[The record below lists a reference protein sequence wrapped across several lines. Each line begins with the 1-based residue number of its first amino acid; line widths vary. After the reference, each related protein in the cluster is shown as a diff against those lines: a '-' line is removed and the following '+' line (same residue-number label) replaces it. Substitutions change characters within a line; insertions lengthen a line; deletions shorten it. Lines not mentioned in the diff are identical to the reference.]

1 MPSARTIIRKAMLE
15 IGALTKTEQP
25 AADEANDALDTLN
38 SLIAS
43 WSNFSDNIY
52 SRTQETFPLTSAA
65 TYTIGAGQTF
75 NTARPIQIIE
85 AYTTSGNIDY
95 PIIIINQEQYN
106 NITFKSANGYPEYL
120 AYNNGYPY
128 GVISLYPAPSG
139 VTSITLLTE
148 KAITQFATLDTVM
161 SLPDGWERAL
171 IKNLAMDLAPAY
183 GQEPS
188 GSLVNAAAKSV
199 GAIKL
204 SVVKSR
210 PVPAFPQSGRIQN
223 IYTGYWGGGY

>member
-1 MPSARTIIRKAMLE
+1 MPTARTLIRKAMLE

-25 AADEANDALDTLN
+25 AADEANDALDALN
-38 SLIAS
+38 DLIAS

-52 SRTQETFPLTSAA
+52 SRTQETFPLSAAA
-65 TYTIGAGQTF
+65 TYTIGTGQTF

-85 AYTTSGNIDY
+85 AYTTSGNINY
-95 PIIIINQEQYN
+95 PLIIINQEQYN
-106 NITFKSANGYPEYL
+106 NITFPSATGYPEYL

-128 GVISLYPAPSG
+128 GVISLYPVPSG

-148 KAITQFATLDTVM
+148 KAITQFATLDTSM
-161 SLPDGWERAL
+161 SLPEGWARAL
-171 IKNLAMDLAPAY
+171 IKNLAIDIAAAY

-188 GSLVNAAAKSV
+188 ASLVKTAQDAV

-210 PVPAFPQSGRIQN
+210 PVPAFPQSGRLQD
-223 IYTGYWGGGY
+223 IYTGWWV

>member
-1 MPSARTIIRKAMLE
+1 MPAARNIIRKSLLE

-25 AADEANDALDTLN
+25 AADEANDALDALN

-52 SRTQETFPLTSAA
+52 SRTQETFALTGVP
-65 TYTIGAGQTF
+65 TFTIGVGQTF
-75 NTARPIQIIE
+75 NTVRPIQIIE
-85 AYTTSGNIDY
+85 AYTTSGDIDY
-95 PIIIINQEQYN
+95 PLIVINQEQYN

-128 GVISLYPAPSG
+128 GTISLYPVPSG
-139 VTSITLLTE
+139 VTSITILSE

-171 IKNLAMDLAPAY
+171 IKNLAIDLASSYNQDPRPA
-183 GQEPS
+183 
-188 GSLVNAAAKSV
+188 LIKAAAESV

-210 PVPAFPQSGRIQN
+210 PVPAFPQSGRLQD
-223 IYTGYWGGGY
+223 IYTGWWV

>member
-1 MPSARTIIRKAMLE
+1 MPTARVIIRKALLE

-38 SLIAS
+38 ALIAS

-52 SRTQETFPLTSAA
+52 SRTQETFNLSGAA
-65 TYTIGAGQTF
+65 TYTIGTGQTF
-75 NTARPIQIIE
+75 NTERPIQIIE
-85 AYTTSGNIDY
+85 GYTSSAGIDY
-95 PIIIINQEQYN
+95 PLIIINVEQYN
-106 NITFKSANGYPEYL
+106 NISIKTTQGYPEYL

-128 GVISLYPAPSG
+128 GTISLYPVPSG
-139 VTSITLLTE
+139 VQTITLLTE

-171 IKNLAMDLAPAY
+171 IKNLAIDLAPQY
-183 GQEPS
+183 GQEPTA
-188 GSLVNAAAKSV
+188 SLVSSAMKSV

-210 PVPAFPQSGRIQN
+210 PVPAFPQSGRIQD
-223 IYTGYWGGGY
+223 IYSGWRV